1 VNTTTQPHL
10 DQQPGPTDDRGFTL
24 VELLIVIVILG
35 VLASVTLF
43 AVRGISDR
51 GEQSAC
57 ATDSSTITQ
66 AADYY
71 LALNGL
77 STVPAG
83 GGGAD
88 AYELTLVS
96 AGLLDD
102 VSSYWELNPDG
113 TVTSAGIPC

>member
-1 VNTTTQPHL
+1 VNTPQPHV
-10 DQQPGPTDDRGFTL
+10 DPSSSTTEDRGFTL

-35 VLASVTLF
+35 ILATVTLF
-43 AVRGISDR
+43 GVRGISDR

-57 ATDSSTITQ
+57 ATDSRTITQ

-77 STVPAG
+77 STVPAAG
-83 GGGAD
+83 AGAD
-88 AYELTLVS
+88 SYERTLVS

-102 VSSYWELNPDG
+102 VSSYWELNADG
-113 TVTSAGIPC
+113 TVTSAGVPC